1 MKQLT
6 QLAAAI
12 ALAACVGTV
21 SAAEPPTHKANPGTC
36 LSATSG
42 PDHDGARDY
51 DFFSGRSWKIKG
63 RKRVGR
69 FIGSTK
75 WEEMEGFENSRR
87 VGDMGMVEEI
97 VYPDW
102 RPAYKLM
109 ILRLY
114 DPVMRRWSIYDA
126 HDPKQIS
133 PPLHGSFHQGL
144 GIFIGDDEIDNKPVK
159 VRYIWT
165 CDWVHPRFQQEFSND
180 GGKTWEI
187 DWTMEFTEVK

>member
-1 MKQLT
+1 MTRLHPT
-6 QLAAAI
+6 LAGALLAASLCAP
-12 ALAACVGTV
+12 AAAQT
-21 SAAEPPTHKANPGTC
+21 PTQASPATC
-36 LSATSG
+36 LTAHSG
-42 PDHDGARDY
+42 PDHDGARD
-51 DFFSGRSWKIKG
+51 FHFISGRSWTIKG

-87 VGDMGMVEEI
+87 VGDVGMIEE
-97 VYPDW
+97 VVFPKW
-102 RPAYKLM
+102 RPDYKLV
-109 ILRLY
+109 ILRTY
-114 DPVMRRWSIYDA
+114 NPQTKRWSIYDA

-144 GIFIGDDEIDNKPVK
+144 GIFVGDDTLDNKPVK

-165 CDWVHPRFQQEFSND
+165 CDWTHPRFQQEFSND

-187 DWTMEFTEVK
+187 DWQMEFTEVK